1 MRLKQE
7 KDQCPPGTGCLHP
20 SPAEAQRFL
29 PPLAALSPLDDV
41 TQDPNDESSFE
52 TYKLSSSFKPV
63 PFKGA
68 LGVTVLRRTP
78 KGAVFFIGG
87 ESNTRTKAEIWRG
100 PREVQSRSNKF
111 RVPSCPIGGPPVFSI
126 KFVHHHGHFAHH
138 GGGPTVCV
146 RLGRSRARRRL
157 QFGPWECLSRRRT
170 QRECGRTGNLSCTAA
185 AVTDVPTYLAV
196 VYTDC
201 TLTSSNTAE

>member
-1 MRLKQE
+1 MDFLLSPWRRARKGRHMRLKQE

-68 LGVTVLRRTP
+68 LGVTVLCRTP

-87 ESNTRTKAEIWRG
+87 ELHAHEGR
-100 PREVQSRSNKF
+100 KF
-111 RVPSCPIGGPPVFSI
+111 
-126 KFVHHHGHFAHH
+126 
-138 GGGPTVCV
+138 GGGPEKCNHDQINFAY
-146 RLGRSRARRRL
+146 LH
-157 QFGPWECLSRRRT
+157 
-170 QRECGRTGNLSCTAA
+170 
-185 AVTDVPTYLAV
+185 VPLVAPRF
-196 VYTDC
+196 
-201 TLTSSNTAE
+201 SQ